1 MPRLLRRLPC
11 CMLLV
16 ATTALS
22 VVPPVL
28 AADPIAGPNAMRPDS
43 FVDGTRLPTGKR
55 ITPTVSPGAELM
67 ALNPRL
73 PEYPDFLAGQ
83 AVALAPSPDGDVL
96 LVLTSGYN
104 RINDANGELDP
115 AGSNEYVFV
124 FDITSKIPT
133 QLQALTVP
141 NTFNGITWAPDSSSF
156 YVSGGVDDNI
166 HVFTRDIDSNGQ
178 FVEDGDPIKLN
189 HAAGNGINIKPAA
202 AGLAVS
208 PDGQYLLVANHENDS
223 VSLVD
228 LRTRSVAAEQDLRPG
243 KIDPTRQGVPGGEYP
258 FKVAWQSSGRAYVS
272 APRDREIVALTVAD
286 GKLSVAGRIQTTGE
300 PTALLV
306 DAAGKRLY
314 ATADNTDSLIVVDA
328 EDGDLLAEIP
338 VTAPTDL
345 LPPNGLKGS
354 NPNDLVL
361 SRDGRT
367 LLVSLGG
374 INAVA
379 VVDLEGKARGEEE
392 DDDRR
397 DHRGEGRRHDEKL
410 GFRAEQSGPD
420 GERSGRGHDDDEYE
434 HGIGDVEDIGVV
446 GLIPTAWYP
455 HAVAVGTGNMIYVAN
470 GKSEAGPNPK
480 GCRNTLSTAPDASA
494 ECSAANQ
501 YIWQLEKAS
510 LLSLPA
516 PSGRELA
523 RLTWQTAYNN
533 DFPIVQKRQDGDRL
547 MGFLRERIKH
557 VIYIIKEN
565 RTYDQVLGDLE
576 VGNGDPALAI
586 FPNRIT
592 PNHHQ
597 LARQF
602 TTIDNFYDSGEVSN
616 TGWSWSTAARATDM
630 LEKSA
635 PVNYAGRGLAYESEG
650 TNRNINV
657 AIPTSE
663 ERAKVNKLSPTDPDI
678 LPGTADLTA
687 PDAPSGEAGEGFL
700 WDSALRAGLSVR
712 NYGFFADLA
721 LYDNPAPNAYPLERE
736 PAKTNTPV
744 FVATNV
750 SLAERSDPYFR
761 GYDQKFPDYWR
772 VVEWEREFDQ
782 QVASNSVPNLTLMR
796 LPHDHFGAFT
806 TAIDRVNTVET
817 QMADNDYAI
826 SLVVEKIA
834 KSPVKDSTLIFIIE
848 DDAQDGG
855 DHVDGHRSIA
865 YIIGPYVKQK
875 AVVSHHYTTVSMLRT
890 IEDVLGIQPLGLN
903 DGLTTPMSEVFD
915 TRQRDW
921 TYKAIFP
928 APLNATD
935 LPKPAAGAAGK
946 RADAG
951 DDQDACIRP
960 VRSAA
965 YWEEAMKGQNFAE
978 EDHLDTDR
986 FNQALWAGMMG
997 EDAPLPTRHGRDM
1010 SHDREAILTA
1020 WRAGGC

>member
-1 MPRLLRRLPC
+1 M
-11 CMLLV
+11 
-16 ATTALS
+16 
-22 VVPPVL
+22 
-28 AADPIAGPNAMRPDS
+28 
-43 FVDGTRLPTGKR
+43 
-55 ITPTVSPGAELM
+55 
-67 ALNPRL
+67 
-73 PEYPDFLAGQ
+73 
-83 AVALAPSPDGDVL
+83 
-96 LVLTSGYN
+96 
-104 RINDANGELDP
+104 
-115 AGSNEYVFV
+115 
-124 FDITSKIPT
+124 
-133 QLQALTVP
+133 
-141 NTFNGITWAPDSSSF
+141 
-156 YVSGGVDDNI
+156 
-166 HVFTRDIDSNGQ
+166 
-178 FVEDGDPIKLN
+178 
-189 HAAGNGINIKPAA
+189 
-202 AGLAVS
+202 
-208 PDGQYLLVANHENDS
+208 
-223 VSLVD
+223 
-228 LRTRSVAAEQDLRPG
+228 
-243 KIDPTRQGVPGGEYP
+243 
-258 FKVAWQSSGRAYVS
+258 
-272 APRDREIVALTVAD
+272 
-286 GKLSVAGRIQTTGE
+286 
-300 PTALLV
+300 
-306 DAAGKRLY
+306 
-314 ATADNTDSLIVVDA
+314 
-328 EDGDLLAEIP
+328 
-338 VTAPTDL
+338 TAPTDL

-687 PDAPSGEAGEGFL
+687 PDAPSGEAGEGF
-700 WDSALRAGLSVR
+700 G
-712 NYGFFADLA
+712 
-721 LYDNPAPNAYPLERE
+721 
-736 PAKTNTPV
+736 
-744 FVATNV
+744 
-750 SLAERSDPYFR
+750 
-761 GYDQKFPDYWR
+761 
-772 VVEWEREFDQ
+772 Q
-782 QVASNSVPNLTLMR
+782 QVAPQRAVALVLHRRGGFELLLQVPLELGGDGGVAHHHR
-796 LPHDHFGAFT
+796 QLE
-806 TAIDRVNTVET
+806 VEPEAAVVEVGT
-817 QMADNDYAI
+817 ADNADVVVGDERLGVQHARAV
-826 SLVVEKIA
+826 LVDLHAGMQQLIEVRARGLGDEPRIA
-834 KSPVKDSTLIFIIE
+834 HFRYQQAHVQA
-848 DDAQDGG
+848 AQRGRSQRHPRRFTRHEIGRHQPHPLACLVDGG
-855 DHVDGHRSIA
+855 HVH
-865 YIIGPYVKQK
+865 
-875 AVVSHHYTTVSMLRT
+875 AV
-890 IEDVLGIQPLGLN
+890 
-903 DGLTTPMSEVFD
+903 
-915 TRQRDW
+915 
-921 TYKAIFP
+921 
-928 APLNATD
+928 
-935 LPKPAAGAAGK
+935 
-946 RADAG
+946 
-951 DDQDACIRP
+951 
-960 VRSAA
+960 
-965 YWEEAMKGQNFAE
+965 
-978 EDHLDTDR
+978 DR
-986 FNQALWAGMMG
+986 F
-997 EDAPLPTRHGRDM
+997 P
-1010 SHDREAILTA
+1010 
-1020 WRAGGC
+1020 